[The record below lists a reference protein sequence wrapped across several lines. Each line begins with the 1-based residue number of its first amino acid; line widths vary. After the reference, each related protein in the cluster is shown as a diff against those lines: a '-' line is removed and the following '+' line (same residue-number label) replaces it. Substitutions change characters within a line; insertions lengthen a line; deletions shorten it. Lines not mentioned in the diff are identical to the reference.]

1 MKALLITALFL
12 FSFWFT
18 AECQVPVGETTYR
31 CSFCGKWFKSYASGT
46 SHLCSVHNYSCN
58 SGTPVQTGPSPEELR
73 KNRDAKDLKEA
84 SEDAN
89 DKGIDCYKRKDWNCA
104 IKYFSEALDYD
115 EENGDAND
123 NLKKAYEEARKEKE
137 AMIKK
142 AMIEVPVTQVNSF
155 DEKYRNYMKEIDNIV
170 VPPPSW
176 ESMIAMQAEQIR
188 IGQKN
193 ENYLIVGSN
202 AFAAAFDVVNKTPV
216 TKSGTALLVAFKML
230 VIGAKSTI
238 AAQQEA
244 EIIIFT
250 KNATYERML
259 LLLKDKKQGPQIV
272 SIIKNLR
279 ENKPPPQDVSPDLIR
294 LVIATQ
300 QPEKGISSVR
310 LVMNAMLSK
319 EAKGAFFQTA
329 QMEAMEMV
337 SSGIRGI
344 AGTTIQNRF
353 SALREVNEKINIGQK
368 YLSEEKN
375 PLAKSL
381 IQNQLEKL
389 EKKMQPFEQIPEQI
403 LSLFSL
409 YDDIKKVNSPKK

>member
-1 MKALLITALFL
+1 MKAFLITALFL

-18 AECQVPVGETTYR
+18 VECQVPVGETTYR

-73 KNRDAKDLKEA
+73 KNREAKDLKEA

-250 KNATYERML
+250 KNATYERVL